1 MFRNND
7 LRLPSNNS
15 KVTRESVMAEL
26 NSPDRD
32 SKLTESQKADDYKPP
47 SRMQIDRKKVKY
59 EILKQIEHNK
69 FKKQKEKLIDKVIG
83 QHMIHSAEETLAE
96 HERFLLDK
104 KSKTKDVMKSNWDEQ
119 LRTRNNEEIVN
130 RIFD

>member
-1 MFRNND
+1 MLKALQKKETLVANKQYWDEQKKFREHQKAQFKEQDMNAPYKFEVLQKMFRNND

-26 NSPDRD
+26 NSPERD

-69 FKKQKEKLIDKVIG
+69 FKK
-83 QHMIHSAEETLAE
+83 
-96 HERFLLDK
+96 
-104 KSKTKDVMKSNWDEQ
+104 
-119 LRTRNNEEIVN
+119 
-130 RIFD
+130 